1 MAWIWLDGI
10 DSFEKAVRVSA
21 WKMWQ
26 TGFPQAYLVEMM
38 AQAGAL
44 LLGAEMDFQKDIV
57 FTKIEDTEFLGVP
70 EAGKRLVIEAE
81 AENLR
86 EEGGWFR
93 GRIFQDGQK
102 ILEGRVLLM
111 NVGRLRPDGQG
122 PVTFPPQLIEALRQE
137 R

>member
-1 MAWIWLDGI
+1 MSWIWLDGI
-10 DSFEKAVRVSA
+10 ESFEKGGRVSA

-26 TGFPQAYLVEMM
+26 ADFPRAYLVEMI

-44 LLGAEMDFQKDIV
+44 LLGAETDFQKDIV
-57 FTKIEDTEFLGVP
+57 FTKIEDTEFTGEPL
-70 EAGKRLVIEAE
+70 AGKRLAIGAE

-122 PVTFPPQLIEALRQE
+122 PVTFPLLLIEALRQE